1 MNCTLLLKNSLIE
14 RLVGLH
20 KGHVLFHIEYFLND
34 FIIHMYTEY
43 SFYTQGVMKGSLWI
57 QAKRGVSKN
66 EILLLKTGA
75 LLLFVR
81 GKKANFTDHF
91 QSTRSF

>member
-43 SFYTQGVMKGSLWI
+43 SFYTQGVMKGSL
-57 QAKRGVSKN
+57 
-66 EILLLKTGA
+66 
-75 LLLFVR
+75 
-81 GKKANFTDHF
+81 
-91 QSTRSF
+91 